1 MRSNAI
7 RRRNTMVLCAMVM
20 ATFAALAFIATG
32 PSLLSLFF
40 GLLLLG
46 CLLSMAWALWVGHQS
61 QRAIDQAAVHTE
73 GATIGWAAPFYD
85 ALCSSLGIGQD
96 FRRGTLRCANI
107 AAGDRVLDVG
117 CGTGV
122 LTCLAAGAVGPSG
135 HTTGIDPSAAM
146 ITAARRNAALQGS
159 TATFRLAAI
168 EALPFSDASFD
179 VVLSSFMLHHLP
191 PEVKR
196 SGLREAYRVLKDGG
210 RLLAVDIDRPANALW
225 WLVVWPLLFS
235 SSAAP
240 NLRGEV
246 PNYLRE
252 AGFAPVEVLAR
263 SWGLVTSWSTA
274 KPIMPR
280 GTATSI

>member
-7 RRRNTMVLCAMVM
+7 QRRNTMALCALVM
-20 ATFAALAFIATG
+20 AALAGLAFIASGLSFLT
-32 PSLLSLFF
+32 LLF

-61 QRAIDQAAVHTE
+61 QRAIDQAAVHTD
-73 GATIGWAAPFYD
+73 GVTMGWAAPFYD
-85 ALCSSLGIGQD
+85 TLCSSLGIGRG
-96 FRRGTLRCANI
+96 FRRETVRLANI
-107 AAGDRVLDVG
+107 AAGERVLDVG

-122 LTCLAAGAVGPSG
+122 LTRLAAGAVGPSG
-135 HTTGIDPSAAM
+135 RTTGIDPSAAM
-146 ITAARRNAALQGS
+146 ITAARRNAELEGS
-159 TATFRLAAI
+159 SAAFRLAAI
-168 EALPFSDASFD
+168 EALPYADGSFD

-196 SGLREAYRVLKDGG
+196 TGLREVYRVLKDGG
-210 RLLAVDIDRPANALW
+210 RLFAVDIDRPANALW

-246 PNYLRE
+246 PTYLRE
-252 AGFAPVEVLAR
+252 AGFAPVEVLALN
-263 SWGLVTSWSTA
+263 WALVTSWSAA
-274 KPIMPR
+274 KPAR
-280 GTATSI
+280 QQ